1 MKTIEELKKEP
12 RLNIT
17 QIGLDGGMGWINLPI
32 SKRPLAVIFS
42 NGGGWDHVSVSHR
55 NKTPS
60 WEEMCMVKDIFFDEE
75 ECVIQYHPPKS
86 QYVNNHPYCLHLWRP
101 QNKEVLMPPKV
112 MI

>member
-1 MKTIEELKKEP
+1 MKPIEEIRKNK
-12 RLNIT
+12 RLLIR
-17 QIGLDGGMGWINLPI
+17 IEGLDGGIGYVYLPI
-32 SKRPLAVIFS
+32 SKKSLAVIFS
-42 NGGGWDHVSVSHR
+42 WGGGWDHVSVSHK
-55 NKTPS
+55 NKVPS

-86 QYVNNHPYCLHLWRP
+86 QYINNHPYCLHLWRP